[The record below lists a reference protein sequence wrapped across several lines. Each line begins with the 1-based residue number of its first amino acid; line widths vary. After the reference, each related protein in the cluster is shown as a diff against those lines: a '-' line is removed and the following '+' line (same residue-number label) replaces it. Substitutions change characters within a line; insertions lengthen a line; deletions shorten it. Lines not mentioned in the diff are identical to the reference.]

1 MAKPLINDLFIKNK
15 DLYTI
20 IYNRRYNIIRRCY
33 NVNDPAYKYYGGSG
47 IDVCDE
53 WLNESTGFLN
63 FYNWFIKYNPDNIFK
78 NKKRNITN
86 EESIAENVSMVKYK
100 ESIFTKIKKWVR
112 IILNK

>member
-63 FYNWFIKYNPDNIFK
+63 FYNWFIKYNPDNINFSYDIDRIDNSKGYSPK
-78 NKKRNITN
+78 NCRFVPQLCEDND
-86 EESIAENVSMVKYK
+86 S
-100 ESIFTKIKKWVR
+100 FG
-112 IILNK
+112 